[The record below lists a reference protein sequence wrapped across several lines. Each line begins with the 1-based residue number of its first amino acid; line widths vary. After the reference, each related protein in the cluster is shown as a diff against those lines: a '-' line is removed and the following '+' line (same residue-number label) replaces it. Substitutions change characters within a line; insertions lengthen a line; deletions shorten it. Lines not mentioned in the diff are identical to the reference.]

1 MYSTPQKTLQ
11 TLIESFGLAIRLRV
25 VRRAHEQLCVRQLE
39 KLLPNM
45 ASGVPDG
52 QRRATRVSV
61 HDRLGGS
68 GRDRSPPRGGGH
80 GDGFMQR
87 SLPNFRDV
95 RLLRRSSSSRGD
107 GAGG

>member
-61 HDRLGGS
+61 HDRLAREWPG
-68 GRDRSPPRGGGH
+68 
-80 GDGFMQR
+80 
-87 SLPNFRDV
+87 
-95 RLLRRSSSSRGD
+95 LRMDLDIRILRTNLIF
-107 GAGG
+107 